1 VTGLAFLGLLL
12 VASYL
17 GGFLIGGGKV
27 RARGV
32 ASGAG
37 VVLLG
42 FVSGPSVLHLVNQ
55 DSLELFV
62 PLAQV
67 GVGWLA
73 MDTGLV
79 FGRVLG
85 RRMRLAGALWGM
97 GMAVLCAAGV
107 AGAVALALAY
117 VPRISPMGLS
127 PRERWVLLLGTAGAL
142 AETTRSVFRWAA
154 QRCNA
159 KGPLFDRLADLA
171 AGDDLIPVALA
182 AVAVALLPLRS
193 ALGPIPVVAGAIG
206 QPLFG
211 WLLGAAASLMLGR
224 KFRLNVFRGVLLG
237 ITLIA
242 IGFCVRLELSLLAV
256 PFGLGVGLAAVSRHR
271 ARVRRAAVSE
281 RYILL
286 PVLFLAGAMTSIDG
300 VVPWLAAVAVAA
312 RLVMKVLAGV
322 GLWGAWREAR
332 PAGPFLGTG
341 LVSSGALSVSVGM
354 SFALLFPGV
363 VGATVLAASTLG
375 VVVGELIGPASLR
388 RTLERVGEVQ
398 DVQEESAQEAPEP
411 ESAIGAPS

>member
-17 GGFLIGGGKV
+17 GGFLIGGQKM

-42 FVSGPSVLHLVNQ
+42 FVAGPSVLRLVSL
-55 DSLELFV
+55 DSLDLFV

-85 RRMRLAGALWGM
+85 RRMRPSSALWGVAL
-97 GMAVLCAAGV
+97 AVVCAAGV
-107 AGAVALALAY
+107 AGAMALVLAFA
-117 VPRISPMGLS
+117 PRISPLGLTR
-127 PRERWVLLLGTAGAL
+127 REHWALLLGTGAAL

-154 QRCNA
+154 RRCNA
-159 KGPLFDRLADLA
+159 KGPLFERLADLA
-171 AGDDLIPVALA
+171 AGDDVVPVAMS
-182 AVAVALLPLRS
+182 AVAIALLPLKS
-193 ALGPIPVVAGAIG
+193 AFGSIPVAAGAVA

-211 WLLGAAASLMLGR
+211 WLLGAAAALMLGR

-237 ITLIA
+237 VTLIA
-242 IGFCVRLELSLLAV
+242 IGFTVRLELSLLAV
-256 PFGLGVGLAAVSRHR
+256 PFGLGLGLASVSRHR

-312 RLVMKVLAGV
+312 RLSMKALAGM
-322 GLWGAWREAR
+322 GLWAAWREAR
-332 PAGPFLGTG
+332 PAGPLLGTG
-341 LVSSGALSVSVGM
+341 LVSSGALSISVGM

-363 VGATVLAASTLG
+363 VGGTILAASTLG
-375 VVVGELIGPASLR
+375 VVAGELIGPASLR
-388 RTLERVGEVQ
+388 RTLERVGEAQ
-398 DVQEESAQEAPEP
+398 DAPEAP
-411 ESAIGAPS
+411 ADIAPASTLEVPS